1 MINILYQNREIQ
13 MNSEIEI
20 NKFLSGKKKDQLRKI
35 LIEYPKFI
43 VTGLEYCKN
52 KEYENKS

>member
-13 MNSEIEI
+13 MNSEIEV

-52 KEYENKS
+52 KIP